1 MSDYG
6 DLLGVIKRSALEAME
21 ASQPVRIYY
30 GSVIGTEPLRILVDQ
45 RLTLGAAQVVLT
57 RNVTDYEV
65 RVTKDDEDGT
75 TDTVI
80 VHNAL
85 KMSFCADNRVDRSS
99 WCLKGWW
106 EYDSGS
112 QCAYVRLNGRG
123 TAGKDIQDDRRQNI
137 RNSR

>member
-75 TDTVI
+75 TVI

-85 KMSFCADNRVDRSS
+85 KIGENVILC
-99 WCLKGWW
+99 
-106 EYDSGS
+106 
-112 QCAYVRLNGRG
+112 
-123 TAGKDIQDDRRQNI
+123 RQQGGQKFVVLERMVEI
-137 RNSR
+137 

>member
-45 RLTLGAAQVVLT
+45 RLILGAAQVVLT

-75 TDTVI
+75 TDTDTVI

-85 KMSFCADNRVDRSS
+85 KIGENVILC
-99 WCLKGWW
+99 
-106 EYDSGS
+106 
-112 QCAYVRLNGRG
+112 
-123 TAGKDIQDDRRQNI
+123 RQQGGQKFVVLERMVGI
-137 RNSR
+137 

>member
-6 DLLGVIKRSALEAME
+6 DLLGAIKRSALEAME

-65 RVTKDDEDGT
+65 RVTKEDGT

-85 KMSFCADNRVDRSS
+85 KIGENVILC
-99 WCLKGWW
+99 
-106 EYDSGS
+106 
-112 QCAYVRLNGRG
+112 
-123 TAGKDIQDDRRQNI
+123 RQQGGQKFVVLERMVGI
-137 RNSR
+137 

>member
-1 MSDYG
+1 MSTGWRLNCGEASLLSDYG

-75 TDTVI
+75 TDTDTVI

-85 KMSFCADNRVDRSS
+85 KIGENVILC
-99 WCLKGWW
+99 
-106 EYDSGS
+106 
-112 QCAYVRLNGRG
+112 
-123 TAGKDIQDDRRQNI
+123 RQQGGQKFVVLERMVGI
-137 RNSR
+137 

>member
-57 RNVTDYEV
+57 KNVTDYEV
-65 RVTKDDEDGT
+65 QVTKNDEAGT

-85 KMSFCADNRVDRSS
+85 KIGENVILC
-99 WCLKGWW
+99 
-106 EYDSGS
+106 
-112 QCAYVRLNGRG
+112 
-123 TAGKDIQDDRRQNI
+123 RQQGGQKFVVLERMVGI
-137 RNSR
+137 

>member
-65 RVTKDDEDGT
+65 LVTKDDEDGT
-75 TDTVI
+75 TVI

-85 KMSFCADNRVDRSS
+85 KIGENVILC
-99 WCLKGWW
+99 
-106 EYDSGS
+106 
-112 QCAYVRLNGRG
+112 
-123 TAGKDIQDDRRQNI
+123 RQQGGQKFVVLERMVEI
-137 RNSR
+137 

>member
-6 DLLGVIKRSALEAME
+6 DLLGVIQRSALEAME

-30 GSVIGTEPLRILVDQ
+30 GSVIGTEPLKILVDQ

-75 TDTVI
+75 TDTDTVI

-85 KMSFCADNRVDRSS
+85 KIGENVILC
-99 WCLKGWW
+99 
-106 EYDSGS
+106 
-112 QCAYVRLNGRG
+112 
-123 TAGKDIQDDRRQNI
+123 RQQGGQKFVVLERMVGI
-137 RNSR
+137 

>member
-6 DLLGVIKRSALEAME
+6 DLLKVIKRSALEAME
-21 ASQPVRIYY
+21 ASQPVRICY

-85 KMSFCADNRVDRSS
+85 KIGENVILC
-99 WCLKGWW
+99 
-106 EYDSGS
+106 
-112 QCAYVRLNGRG
+112 
-123 TAGKDIQDDRRQNI
+123 RQQGGQKFVVLERMVGI
-137 RNSR
+137 

>member
-75 TDTVI
+75 TDTDTVI

-85 KMSFCADNRVDRSS
+85 KIGENVILC
-99 WCLKGWW
+99 
-106 EYDSGS
+106 
-112 QCAYVRLNGRG
+112 
-123 TAGKDIQDDRRQNI
+123 RQQGGQKFVVLERMVEI
-137 RNSR
+137 

>member
-30 GSVIGTEPLRILVDQ
+30 GSVIGTEPLKILVDQ

-75 TDTVI
+75 TDTDTVI

-85 KMSFCADNRVDRSS
+85 KIGENVILC
-99 WCLKGWW
+99 
-106 EYDSGS
+106 
-112 QCAYVRLNGRG
+112 
-123 TAGKDIQDDRRQNI
+123 RQQGGQKFVVLERMVGI
-137 RNSR
+137 

>member
-6 DLLGVIKRSALEAME
+6 DLLGAIKRSALEAME

-65 RVTKDDEDGT
+65 QVTKDDEDGIT

-85 KMSFCADNRVDRSS
+85 KIGENVILC
-99 WCLKGWW
+99 
-106 EYDSGS
+106 
-112 QCAYVRLNGRG
+112 
-123 TAGKDIQDDRRQNI
+123 RQQGGQKFVVLERMVGI
-137 RNSR
+137 

>member
-75 TDTVI
+75 TVI

-85 KMSFCADNRVDRSS
+85 KIGENVILC
-99 WCLKGWW
+99 
-106 EYDSGS
+106 
-112 QCAYVRLNGRG
+112 
-123 TAGKDIQDDRRQNI
+123 RQQGGQKFVVLERMVGI
-137 RNSR
+137 

>member
-6 DLLGVIKRSALEAME
+6 DLLKVIKRSALEAME

-75 TDTVI
+75 TDTDTVI

-85 KMSFCADNRVDRSS
+85 KIGENVILC
-99 WCLKGWW
+99 
-106 EYDSGS
+106 
-112 QCAYVRLNGRG
+112 
-123 TAGKDIQDDRRQNI
+123 RQQGGQKFVVLERMVGI
-137 RNSR
+137 